1 MKEHIRSFQRQ
12 GSNQK
17 DRKAELFEWFH
28 STAAGMLLLFL
39 YIHLLRL
46 LKRIYNVM
54 YHLFILFSKKS
65 SSSRLHL

>member
-39 YIHLLRL
+39 YIH
-46 LKRIYNVM
+46 
-54 YHLFILFSKKS
+54 SDC
-65 SSSRLHL
+65 